1 MATFKA
7 CVRKQRADG
16 IWPVY
21 IRVTHNRKIGYI
33 KTDKMVNNKGIV
45 GGEIVDPYVIRYC
58 VDHIISYTERLN
70 KVDTAHWSVQ
80 EVISYLINIDED
92 ISFSAY
98 ARKHKD
104 KMINAGMERN
114 AKNYQWAFQSL
125 EEFAG
130 SSDVKFSHLTSSFLN
145 AWIDSLAKTKR
156 AKEMYPICIRQIYK
170 SAVREYNDSERGIVR
185 IKFDPWPKVD
195 IPKADTPDKRAITP
209 EECRAF
215 FSAPLPES
223 KFKSPL
229 PELGRDVAMMI
240 LCLGGI
246 NTIDLYELKKSNYR
260 DGIICYERAKTRKA
274 RTDNAYIEMRVPPII
289 QPLFDKYANTKNDEY
304 LLDFHN
310 RHSTSDSFNAN
321 ANIGIKKICD
331 SMGLADKYCCYTFR
345 HTWATV
351 AQNDCGA
358 SIAEVGFGMNHSMH
372 NVTRGYMEIDF
383 TPAWELNE
391 KVVEFIFFSNEASRR
406 SRVKAEVFE
415 RIRKCN
421 MIRGEMWYQGKLVS
435 NVEGIGYSN
444 IDEVIDAIPIPEDI
458 PTGSTVICKVINVDK
473 KQQSVIT
480 KKINGRNIP

>member
-7 CVRKQRADG
+7 CVRKQRSDG

-33 KTDKMVNNKGIV
+33 KTDKMVNNKGIA

-58 VDHIISYTERLN
+58 VDHIIEYTERLN
-70 KVDTAHWSVQ
+70 KVDTAHWTVQ
-80 EVISYLINIDED
+80 EVISYLIYIEED

-98 ARKHKD
+98 ARKHRD
-104 KMINAGMERN
+104 KMINSGQERN
-114 AKNYQWAFQSL
+114 AKNYQWAFLSL

-156 AKEMYPICIRQIYK
+156 AKEMYPICVRQIYK
-170 SAVREYNDSERGIVR
+170 SAVREFNDSERGIMR

-195 IPKADTPDKRAITP
+195 IPRADTPEKKAITP

-223 KFKSPL
+223 KFKSPV

-246 NTIDLYELKKSNYR
+246 NTIDLYELKKSDYR
-260 DGIICYERAKTRKA
+260 DGVICYERAKTRKA
-274 RTDNAYIEMRVPPII
+274 RMDNAYIEMRVPPIV
-289 QPLFDKYANTKNDEY
+289 QPLFEKYASREDDEY
-304 LLDFHN
+304 LLSFHSRYSN
-310 RHSTSDSFNAN
+310 ADSLNAN

-331 SMGLADKYCCYTFR
+331 SMGVDRYCCYTFR

-372 NVTRGYMEIDF
+372 NVTRGYMQIDF
-383 TPAWELNE
+383 SPAWILNE
-391 KVVEFIFFSNEASRR
+391 KVVDFIFFSSEKSSRNK
-406 SRVKAEVFE
+406 VKAEIFE
-415 RIRKCN
+415 RISKYN
-421 MIRGEMWYQGKLVS
+421 MMRGELWYQGTMVAS
-435 NVEGIGYSN
+435 VEDSGYTS
-444 IDEVIDAIPIPEDI
+444 IDDVVDSIEIPGEIPLNA
-458 PTGSTVICKVINVDK
+458 SLLYKVINKDK
-473 KQQSVIT
+473 NQEVI
-480 KKINGRNIP
+480 KYKNKR

>member
-33 KTDKMVNNKGIV
+33 KTDKMVNNKGVV
-45 GGEIVDPYVIRYC
+45 GGEIVDHYVMRYC
-58 VDHIISYTERLN
+58 IDHIIEYTERLN
-70 KVDTAHWSVQ
+70 KVDTAHWTVQ
-80 EVISYLINIDED
+80 EVMEYLNNIDED

-104 KMINAGMERN
+104 KMINSGMARN
-114 AKNYQWAFQSL
+114 AKNYQWAYLSL
-125 EEFAG
+125 EEYAG
-130 SSDVKFSHLTSSFLN
+130 SSDVMFSHLTSSFLN
-145 AWIDSLAKTKR
+145 AWIDSLRKTKR

-170 SAVREYNDSERGIVR
+170 SAVREFNDSERGVIR

-195 IPKADTPDKRAITP
+195 IPRADTPEKKAITP

-223 KFKSPL
+223 KFKSPV

-240 LCLGGI
+240 LCLGGM
-246 NTIDLYELKKSNYR
+246 NTVDLYELKKSDYR

-274 RTDNAYIEMRVPPII
+274 RADNAYIEMRVPPIV
-289 QPLFDKYANTKNDEY
+289 QPLFEKYASREDDEY
-304 LLDFHN
+304 LLNFHARYSN
-310 RHSTSDSFNAN
+310 SDSLNAN

-331 SMGLADKYCCYTFR
+331 SMGVDRYCCYTFR

-372 NVTRGYMEIDF
+372 NVTRGYMQIDF
-383 TPAWELNE
+383 SPAWILNE
-391 KVVEFIFFSNEASRR
+391 KVVDFIFFSNEKSSRNK
-406 SRVKAEVFE
+406 VKAETFE
-415 RIRKCN
+415 RISKYN
-421 MIRGEMWYQGKLVS
+421 MMRGELWYQGVMVAS
-435 NVEGIGYSN
+435 VEDSGYTSIENVMDSI
-444 IDEVIDAIPIPEDI
+444 DI
-458 PTGSTVICKVINVDK
+458 PGEIPPNASLLYKVINKDK
-473 KQQSVIT
+473 GQEVVKY
-480 KKINGRNIP
+480 RNNR

>member
-33 KTDKMVNNKGIV
+33 KTDKMVNNKGIA
-45 GGEIVDPYVIRYC
+45 GGEIVDPYVMRYC
-58 VDHIISYTERLN
+58 VDHIIEYTERLN
-70 KVDTAHWSVQ
+70 KVDTAHWTVQ
-80 EVISYLINIDED
+80 EVISYLIYIEED

-98 ARKHKD
+98 ARKHRD
-104 KMINAGMERN
+104 KMINAGQERN
-114 AKNYQWAFQSL
+114 AKNYQWAYKSL
-125 EEFAG
+125 EEYAG
-130 SSDVKFSHLTSSFLN
+130 SIDVKFSHLTSSFLN
-145 AWIDSLAKTKR
+145 AWIDSLAQTKR

-170 SAVREYNDSERGIVR
+170 SAVREYNDSERGVMR

-195 IPKADTPDKRAITP
+195 IPRADTPEKKAITP

-246 NTIDLYELKKSNYR
+246 NTIDLYELKKSDYR

-274 RTDNAYIEMRVPPII
+274 RADNAYIEMRVPPIV
-289 QPLFDKYANTKNDEY
+289 QPLFEKYASREDDEY
-304 LLDFHN
+304 LLNFHSRYSN
-310 RHSTSDSFNAN
+310 ADSLNAN
-321 ANIGIKKICD
+321 ANIGIKRICE
-331 SMGLADKYCCYTFR
+331 SMGIKKEDWYCCYTFR

-372 NVTRGYMEIDF
+372 NVTRGYMQIDF
-383 TPAWELNE
+383 TPIWELNE
-391 KVVEFIFFSNEASRR
+391 KVVDFIFFSDKVSSRNKE
-406 SRVKAEVFE
+406 KAKVFE
-415 RIRKCN
+415 RMSKYN
-421 MIRGEMWYQGKLVS
+421 MMRGELWYQGVMVSSVEDSGYTSIDDVVESIEIPEEIPS
-435 NVEGIGYSN
+435 NVSLLY
-444 IDEVIDAIPIPEDI
+444 
-458 PTGSTVICKVINVDK
+458 KVINKDK
-473 KQQSVIT
+473 GQEVI
-480 KKINGRNIP
+480 KYRNNR